1 MSPVAE
7 DQRTSMPARILYR
20 PVGLISSVAGGLIAN
35 ALFTQVWRR
44 AAPGDQTGPPDAL
57 DTGHRLPEILAAA
70 ALQGVIYSVT
80 KTMIDRAGARA
91 FQRWSGE
98 WPGPR

>member
-1 MSPVAE
+1 MTPAAD
-7 DQRTSMPARILYR
+7 DQSTSTPAKILYR

-44 AAPGDQTGPPDAL
+44 AAPGARTDPPDAL
-57 DTGHRLPEILAAA
+57 DSGHRLPEILAAA

-80 KTMIDRAGARA
+80 KTVIDRAGARG

-98 WPGPR
+98 WPGP